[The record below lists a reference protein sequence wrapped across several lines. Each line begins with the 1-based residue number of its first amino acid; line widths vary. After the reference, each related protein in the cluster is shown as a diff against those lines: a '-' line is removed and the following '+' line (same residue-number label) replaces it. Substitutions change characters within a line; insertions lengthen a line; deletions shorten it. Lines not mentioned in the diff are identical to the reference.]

1 MSFTGASPGAIT
13 VDRHNRSTDRDAS
26 GRGSNAN
33 PPACAERGAGNAFA
47 YPVPDRANSPDLSAD
62 PPRTAERD
70 PANLLDVSPV
80 MMWGFG
86 PDKRYNYFN
95 RAWLQYRGRTA
106 DQEIRTDSLDG
117 VHPDDMKERLLVHER
132 SFEERCR
139 FEIDYRLRR
148 HDGQFRWIAEYG
160 VPCFS
165 PVGDLIGF
173 TGSCVDV
180 HGRKLIEEALRN
192 SCEDL
197 HKRNGE
203 LEQFAFGASHD
214 LQEPLRTIA
223 TNTELIARH
232 YAGDGRDA
240 DPSFGFI
247 SGAVDRMQ
255 SLIRDLLNYSCLIQR
270 AEPILAD
277 VDCNVAVR
285 QALFA
290 CQAAIQQFR
299 AVVTH
304 PNLPTVR
311 ADESRLVQVL
321 QNLVS
326 NAVKYSRPDEPP
338 RIYISASCH
347 AEGWLFEVSDNGV
360 GFDPAHSDR
369 IFELFKRLH
378 SQAECSG
385 SGIGLSICKRIVEQ
399 HGGRIWATSERM
411 RGSRFF
417 FTLPR

>member
-1 MSFTGASPGAIT
+1 MSFTEPPTNGIT
-13 VDRHNRSTDRDAS
+13 IDCHNRSMETGVS
-26 GRGSNAN
+26 GRGSNAA
-33 PPACAERGAGNAFA
+33 PTTCAEDGAGNQFA
-47 YPVPDRANSPDLSAD
+47 YPVPYRANSPDLSAGA
-62 PPRTAERD
+62 PRTAERE
-70 PANLLDVSPV
+70 PANLLDASPV
-80 MMWGFG
+80 MMWSVG
-86 PDKRYNYFN
+86 PDKRYYYFN
-95 RAWLQYRGRTA
+95 RAWLKYRGRTA
-106 DQEIRTDSLDG
+106 DQEIRTDPLDG
-117 VHPDDMKERLLVHER
+117 VHPDDAKERLLVHDR
-132 SFEERCR
+132 SFEGRCR

-148 HDGQFRWIAEYG
+148 YDGQFRWIAEYG
-160 VPCFS
+160 APRIS

-173 TGSCVDV
+173 TGCCVDV
-180 HGRKLIEEALRN
+180 HDRKLSEEALRN

-197 HKRNGE
+197 RKRNGE

-255 SLIRDLLNYSCLIQR
+255 SLIRDLLNYSCLVQR
-270 AEPILAD
+270 AEPILVD
-277 VDCNVAVR
+277 VDCNIAVR

-290 CQAAIQQFR
+290 CQAAIQQCG
-299 AVVTH
+299 AVITH

-311 ADESRLVQVL
+311 ADESQLVQVL

-326 NAVKYSRPDEPP
+326 NAVKYSRPEEPP
-338 RIYISASCH
+338 RVHISASSR
-347 AEGWLFEVSDNGV
+347 ADGWLFEVSDNGV
-360 GFDPAHSDR
+360 GFDPAYSDR

-378 SQAECSG
+378 SRAERSG
-385 SGIGLSICKRIVEQ
+385 SGIGLSICKRIIEQ
-399 HGGRIWATSERM
+399 HGGRIWATSERL